1 LFRANIR
8 AYARFF
14 EILLLNNPVTIVRS
28 KPARARSGDT
38 EWPVAC
44 TGARLRRLT
53 RRVTAHYEHH
63 LRTTGL
69 KLSQYSLLVHLSQRP
84 ESLSALADRM
94 EIDRTTLS
102 RNLQPLLDRGLVDET
117 TGSDGRQRLFVLSA
131 NGARLRAAARK
142 QWRQAQLALEH
153 HLGRDFVAN
162 LHTQLEQ
169 ALSRLKPA
177 LPEEN

>member
-1 LFRANIR
+1 MSNVA
-8 AYARFF
+8 
-14 EILLLNNPVTIVRS
+14 VRS
-28 KPARARSGDT
+28 RSRPQRARSAET
-38 EWPVAC
+38 ELPLAC

-69 KLSQYSLLVHLSQRP
+69 NLSQYSLLVHLSETA

-102 RNLQPLLDRGLVDET
+102 RNLQPLLDRGLVEEAG
-117 TGSDGRQRLFVLSA
+117 GSDGRQRLFVLSA
-131 NGARLRAAARK
+131 NGARLRASARK

>member
-1 LFRANIR
+1 MNAG
-8 AYARFF
+8 AVAA
-14 EILLLNNPVTIVRS
+14 RS
-28 KPARARSGDT
+28 KPARARSADA

-44 TGARLRRLT
+44 TGARLRRLS
-53 RRVTAHYEHH
+53 RRVTVHYEHH
-63 LRTTGL
+63 LRTMGL
-69 KLSQYSLLVHLSQRP
+69 KLSQYSLLVHLSDRP
-84 ESLSALADRM
+84 ESMNALAERM

-102 RNLQPLLDRGLVDET
+102 RNLQPLLDRGLVRET
-117 TGSDGRQRLFVLSA
+117 SGSDGRQRLFVLSA

-142 QWRQAQLALEH
+142 QWRQAQVALEQ